1 MKTHHFWPILALPL
15 LVTGALAAPVGTG
28 FTYQGEL
35 KVSAVPANGAFDFE
49 FALFNVATAGSTIT
63 TVLSDDAPVT
73 NGLFT
78 VELDFTDVPFA
89 AAEQYWLEVHV
100 REGAST
106 GAYQALLPRQK
117 ITPTPYALNARTVQ
131 AGGVNQGA
139 LSVGAV
145 GNAQIGDLAVTGAKI
160 ADATITAAKL
170 AFAPGDIT
178 DVVAGNG
185 LSGGAASGAATLAV
199 NTSMVQTRVT
209 GICPVGSYLRGIHA
223 DGTALC
229 SDLVGST
236 ILTTIS
242 DSLSE
247 IGQESAIAIGSD
259 GMPVIS
265 YRNSTP
271 GALAVAKC
279 PDAACVGL
287 PTITT
292 VDGPTSPRY
301 TDIAIGNDGLPVISY
316 WDFGTSSLKV
326 AHCVNPD
333 CSGVATITTV
343 DDPANSVGRYTSI
356 AIGSDGLPVISYQ
369 DETAAAL
376 KVAHCV
382 NVACTG
388 ASTITTV
395 DDPVGESVG
404 YYTAIA
410 IGSDGLPVISYGDLA
425 GDAALRVAKCTNL
438 DCSGTATITT
448 VDDPPIN
455 QVGDYTSI
463 AIGSDGLPVI
473 SYRDSTA
480 AALKVAKCSN
490 AACTGTA
497 TITTVDDPANLVGE
511 YTSIA
516 IGSDGL
522 PVISYR
528 DATAFSLKVA
538 RCANAACTGVATI
551 TTVDDPANQVGE
563 FTSIAIGNDGKP
575 VISYYDRTATR
586 LKVAKCGTQSCQ

>member
-1 MKTHHFWPILALPL
+1 MKTHRIWLLLALPL
-15 LVTGALAAPVGTG
+15 IVTGAQAAPVGTG

-35 KVSAVPANGAFDFE
+35 KVSAAPANGAFDFE
-49 FALFNVATAGSTIT
+49 FALFAVATGGSVIT
-63 TVLSDDAPVT
+63 TVVSDDAPVA

-100 REGAST
+100 RDGAST

-117 ITPTPYALNARTVQ
+117 ITPAPYALNARTVQ

-145 GNAQIGDLAVTGAKI
+145 GNAQLGDLAVTGAKI

-170 AFAPGDIT
+170 AFTPGDIT

-185 LSGGAASGAATLAV
+185 LSGGAASGAASLAV
-199 NTSMVQTRVT
+199 NISLIQSRVT
-209 GICPVGSYLRGIHA
+209 GSCPVGSYLRGIHA
-223 DGTALC
+223 DGTTLC
-229 SDLVGST
+229 SDLVGAT
-236 ILTTIS
+236 TLTTIS
-242 DSLSE
+242 DSFFE
-247 IGQESAIAIGSD
+247 IGQETAIAIGSD

-265 YRNSTP
+265 FRDASAFSLKVAQCP
-271 GALAVAKC
+271 GA
-279 PDAACVGL
+279 DCVGL

-292 VDGPTSPRY
+292 IDGPTSARY

-316 WDFGTSSLKV
+316 WDLGTGSLKV

-369 DETAAAL
+369 DESANAL
-376 KVAHCV
+376 KVAHCN

-388 ASTITTV
+388 VATITTV
-395 DDPVGESVG
+395 DDPIDDFVGV
-404 YYTAIA
+404 YTAIA
-410 IGSDGLPVISYGDLA
+410 IGSDELPVISYGDLA
-425 GDAALRVAKCTNL
+425 GDAALRVAKCVNL
-438 DCSGTATITT
+438 DCSGSATITT
-448 VDDPPIN
+448 IDDPPIN
-455 QVGDYTSI
+455 QVGAYNSI
-463 AIGSDGLPVI
+463 AIGGDGLPVI
-473 SYRDSTA
+473 SYQDTTA
-480 AALKVAKCSN
+480 NALRVAKCSN
-490 AACTGTA
+490 AACTGA
-497 TITTVDDPANLVGE
+497 VTITTVDDPANSVGE

-516 IGSDGL
+516 IGTDGM

-538 RCANAACTGVATI
+538 RCANAACTGAATI
-551 TTVDDPANQVGE
+551 TTVDDPVNEVGE
-563 FTSIAIGNDGKP
+563 FTSLAIGNDGRP
-575 VISYYDRTATR
+575 VISYYDRTGAK